1 MKAQRRFGHTW
12 LLWLEPEE
20 NHVLNLAVDGFRA
33 ILLGSDDSTSGS
45 VMEPVSYTHL
55 TLPTIHSA

>member
-12 LLWLEPEE
+12 LFWLEPEE

-45 VMEPVSYTHL
+45 VMELNDL
-55 TLPTIHSA
+55 TWPD

>member
-33 ILLGSDDSTSGS
+33 ILLGSCLLYTSDAAD
-45 VMEPVSYTHL
+45 E
-55 TLPTIHSA
+55 